1 MSGLEV
7 AANGGWLEREIPR
20 VEYVMSQATVQER
33 KIPIVSLASTKGGVG
48 KTTLAYVLA
57 TEVARRLAHATSAG
71 VSAPHSFAPGPFPP
85 GSAAL
90 AWRGRVTCIDAD
102 PNRTLAQVLHLTK
115 DRLITCVESDSE
127 RLLGDLRRAQA
138 ESDLVVIDLEGTAN
152 QAMLYAAGKSDLVLV
167 PAQPSRF
174 DVVEAV
180 KTVGVVRKAA
190 DLVGR
195 DIAHRVVLS
204 RTPVLRQRVADHS
217 RAQFL
222 RAGLPL
228 LPVELVQRAAFQSMT
243 YTGKP
248 PWRQDGGEQAAAN
261 VASLVDEVL
270 AIVGVHL
277 SPVARSGL
285 PEAED
290 ATANG
295 SWPYLQDVQTVA

>member
-1 MSGLEV
+1 
-7 AANGGWLEREIPR
+7 
-20 VEYVMSQATVQER
+20 MSQATSQER

-57 TEVARRLAHATSAG
+57 TEVARRLAHATSAEF
-71 VSAPHSFAPGPFPP
+71 SPSRSLPARAP
-85 GSAAL
+85 AA
-90 AWRGRVTCIDAD
+90 AVWRGRVTCIDAD
-102 PNRTLAQVLHLTK
+102 PNRTLAQVLQLTK

-127 RLLGDLRRAQA
+127 RLLADLRHAQA
-138 ESDLVVIDLEGTAN
+138 EADLIVIDLEGTAN

-217 RAQFL
+217 RAQFE

-243 YTGKP
+243 YTGQP

-270 AIVGVHL
+270 NIVGL
-277 SPVARSGL
+277 DLPPVTRRDPQKTEGASAIQR
-285 PEAED
+285 D
-290 ATANG
+290 
-295 SWPYLQDVQTVA
+295 SWPHLQDVQTVA

>member
-1 MSGLEV
+1 MPG
-7 AANGGWLEREIPR
+7 
-20 VEYVMSQATVQER
+20 VEDTVSQATSQER
-33 KIPIVSLASTKGGVG
+33 KIPVVSLASTKGGVG

-57 TEVARRLAHATSAG
+57 TEVARRLAHAISGA
-71 VSAPHSFAPGPFPP
+71 VSPP
-85 GSAAL
+85 RPVLVNPSAAV
-90 AWRGRVTCIDAD
+90 WRGRVTCIDAD
-102 PNRTLAQVLHLTK
+102 PNRTLAQVLQLTR

-127 RLLGDLRRAQA
+127 RLLADLRNAQTEA
-138 ESDLVVIDLEGTAN
+138 DLIVIDLEGTAN

-217 RAQFL
+217 RAQFE
-222 RAGLPL
+222 RAELPL

-243 YTGKP
+243 YTGQP

-261 VASLVDEVL
+261 VASLADEVL
-270 AIVGVHL
+270 NIVGL
-277 SPVARSGL
+277 DLPPVTRQDPQDTEGARAL
-285 PEAED
+285 QRA
-290 ATANG
+290 
-295 SWPYLQDVQTVA
+295 SWSQLQDVQTVA

>member
-1 MSGLEV
+1 
-7 AANGGWLEREIPR
+7 
-20 VEYVMSQATVQER
+20 MSQATVQER
-33 KIPIVSLASTKGGVG
+33 KIPIVSFASTKGGVG

-57 TEVARRLAHATSAG
+57 TEVARRLAHATSSLSPAQ
-71 VSAPHSFAPGPFPP
+71 
-85 GSAAL
+85 AAL
-90 AWRGRVTCIDAD
+90 PAGASAWRGRVTCIDAD
-102 PNRTLAQVLHLTK
+102 PNRTLAQVLQLTK

-138 ESDLVVIDLEGTAN
+138 EADLVVIDLEGTAN

-270 AIVGVHL
+270 GIIGLHL
-277 SPVARSGL
+277 PPVTQPGSL
-285 PEAED
+285 SAEGA
-290 ATANG
+290 ATPSRG
-295 SWPYLQDVQTVA
+295 SWPYLQDIQTVA

>member
-1 MSGLEV
+1 
-7 AANGGWLEREIPR
+7 
-20 VEYVMSQATVQER
+20 MSQATAQER

-57 TEVARRLAHATSAG
+57 TEVARRLAHATSVG
-71 VSAPHSFAPGPFPP
+71 APAPGALPA
-85 GSAAL
+85 GSSAAI
-90 AWRGRVTCIDAD
+90 WRGRVTCIDAD

-127 RLLGDLRRAQA
+127 RLLTDLRRAQA
-138 ESDLVVIDLEGTAN
+138 EADLVVIDLEGTAN

-217 RAQFL
+217 RAQFV

-270 AIVGVHL
+270 GIIGLHL
-277 SPVARSGL
+277 PPVAR
-285 PEAED
+285 PEPLAAEGTA
-290 ATANG
+290 ATARG

>member
-1 MSGLEV
+1 MPG
-7 AANGGWLEREIPR
+7 
-20 VEYVMSQATVQER
+20 VEDTVSQATSQER

-57 TEVARRLAHATSAG
+57 TEVARRLAHATSAE
-71 VSAPHSFAPGPFPP
+71 FAPERSLPAGAP
-85 GSAAL
+85 ATT
-90 AWRGRVTCIDAD
+90 WRGRVTCIDAD
-102 PNRTLAQVLHLTK
+102 PNRTLAQVLQLTK

-127 RLLGDLRRAQA
+127 RLLADLRQAQTEA
-138 ESDLVVIDLEGTAN
+138 DLIVIDLEGTAN

-217 RAQFL
+217 RAQFE
-222 RAGLPL
+222 RAELPL

-243 YTGKP
+243 YTGQP

-270 AIVGVHL
+270 NIIGL
-277 SPVARSGL
+277 NLPPVTRPDPQNA
-285 PEAED
+285 EAAPALQREP
-290 ATANG
+290 
-295 SWPYLQDVQTVA
+295 WLYLQDVQTVA

>member
-1 MSGLEV
+1 
-7 AANGGWLEREIPR
+7 
-20 VEYVMSQATVQER
+20 MSQATAQER

-71 VSAPHSFAPGPFPP
+71 PAGDGALPS
-85 GSAAL
+85 GSP
-90 AWRGRVTCIDAD
+90 WRGRVTCIDAD
-102 PNRTLAQVLHLTK
+102 PNRTLAQVLHLTR
-115 DRLITCVESDSE
+115 DPLITCVESDSE

-138 ESDLVVIDLEGTAN
+138 EADLVVIDLEGTAN

-180 KTVGVVRKAA
+180 KTIGVVRKAA

-217 RAQFL
+217 RTQFL
-222 RAGLPL
+222 RAELPL

-243 YTGKP
+243 YTGRP

-270 AIVGVHL
+270 DIIGL
-277 SPVARSGL
+277 QLPPVTRPGPLTAEPSAR
-285 PEAED
+285 
-290 ATANG
+290 G
-295 SWPYLQDVQTVA
+295 SWPHLQDVQTVA

>member
-1 MSGLEV
+1 
-7 AANGGWLEREIPR
+7 
-20 VEYVMSQATVQER
+20 MSQATSQER

-57 TEVARRLAHATSAG
+57 TEVARRLARATSADVAPPATPVVG
-71 VSAPHSFAPGPFPP
+71 SAPPAAPG
-85 GSAAL
+85 A

-138 ESDLVVIDLEGTAN
+138 EADLIVIDLEGTAN

-204 RTPVLRQRVADHS
+204 RTRFCAS
-217 RAQFL
+217 A
-222 RAGLPL
+222 LPII
-228 LPVELVQRAAFQSMT
+228 P
-243 YTGKP
+243 
-248 PWRQDGGEQAAAN
+248 
-261 VASLVDEVL
+261 
-270 AIVGVHL
+270 
-277 SPVARSGL
+277 ARSSSV
-285 PEAED
+285 PD
-290 ATANG
+290 CRCCRSN
-295 SWPYLQDVQTVA
+295 WCNVPRFNR

>member
-1 MSGLEV
+1 
-7 AANGGWLEREIPR
+7 
-20 VEYVMSQATVQER
+20 MSQTTSPER
-33 KIPIVSLASTKGGVG
+33 KSPVVALASTKGGVG

-57 TEVARRLAHATSAG
+57 TDVARRLAHG
-71 VSAPHSFAPGPFPP
+71 APG
-85 GSAAL
+85 ST
-90 AWRGRVTCIDAD
+90 WRGRVTCIDAD
-102 PNRTLAQVLHLTK
+102 PNRTLSQVLQLTK
-115 DRLITCVESDSE
+115 DPLITCVESDSD
-127 RLLGDLRRAQA
+127 RLLADLRHAQA
-138 ESDLVVIDLEGTAN
+138 RSDLVVIDLEGTAN

-195 DIAHRVVLS
+195 EIAHRVVLS

-217 RAQFL
+217 RAQFV

-248 PWRQDGGEQAAAN
+248 PWLQEGGDQAAAN
-261 VASLVDEVL
+261 VTSLVDEISRIIGL
-270 AIVGVHL
+270 RF
-277 SPVARSGL
+277 PDARTGGIETNGATRANAGKPR
-285 PEAED
+285 PE
-290 ATANG
+290 
-295 SWPYLQDVQTVA
+295 DVRSIA

>member
-1 MSGLEV
+1 MSEQK
-7 AANGGWLEREIPR
+7 
-20 VEYVMSQATVQER
+20 S
-33 KIPIVSLASTKGGVG
+33 PIISLASTKGGVG

-57 TEVARRLAHATSAG
+57 TEVARRLA
-71 VSAPHSFAPGPFPP
+71 
-85 GSAAL
+85 AASTR
-90 AWRGRVTCIDAD
+90 WRGRVTCVDAD
-102 PNRTLAQVLHLTK
+102 PNRTLSQVLHLTN
-115 DRLITCVESDSE
+115 DSAIVCIESDSD
-127 RLLGDLRRAQA
+127 RLLADLRQAQT

-180 KTVGVVRKAA
+180 KTIGVVRKAA

-195 DIAHRVVLS
+195 EIAHRVVLS

-217 RAQFL
+217 REQFI

-248 PWRQDGGEQAAAN
+248 PWRQDGGEHAAAN
-261 VASLVDEVL
+261 VAGLVDAVL
-270 AIVGVHL
+270 TIIGL
-277 SPVARSGL
+277 SLFG
-285 PEAED
+285 ETD
-290 ATANG
+290 ATAETELP
-295 SWPYLQDVQTVA
+295 SVRSLQEVQTVA

>member
-1 MSGLEV
+1 MSLV
-7 AANGGWLEREIPR
+7 ASP
-20 VEYVMSQATVQER
+20 ER
-33 KIPIVSLASTKGGVG
+33 KCPIIALASTKGGVG

-57 TEVARRLAHATSAG
+57 TEMTRRLGSKTAL
-71 VSAPHSFAPGPFPP
+71 GP
-85 GSAAL
+85 
-90 AWRGRVTCIDAD
+90 GRVTCIDAD
-102 PNRTLAQVLHLTK
+102 PNRTLAQVLLLTDDK
-115 DRLITCVESDSE
+115 LIVCVESDSD
-127 RLLGDLRRAQA
+127 RLLTDLREAQI
-138 ESDLVVIDLEGTAN
+138 ESDLVIIDLEGTAN

-180 KTVGVVRKAA
+180 KTIGVVRKAA

-195 DIAHRVVLS
+195 EIAHRVVLS

-217 RAQFL
+217 RTQFV

-261 VASLVDEVL
+261 VRSLTDAVLTIIGLHSPRPIPASEAHDMARPH
-270 AIVGVHL
+270 AIAAR
-277 SPVARSGL
+277 PV
-285 PEAED
+285 
-290 ATANG
+290 T
-295 SWPYLQDVQTVA
+295 